1 VETHAGSE
9 NGNGVALRL
18 PGRNKREKRREWGG
32 GGGCLAFYQLKK
44 EGGRRA
50 CGVGAPAGSG
60 ALPVEVDGAEWRGAG
75 EEGGSSR
82 VGRDWAVAVGRAEE
96 MVRFLIYSN

>member
-1 VETHAGSE
+1 MAMGSLCGCPVETKGRKGGSGE
-9 NGNGVALRL
+9 
-18 PGRNKREKRREWGG
+18 E
-32 GGGCLAFYQLKK
+32 GGCLAFYQLKK
-44 EGGRRA
+44 EGGQRA

>member
-1 VETHAGSE
+1 MATGSLCGCPVETKGRKGGSGE
-9 NGNGVALRL
+9 
-18 PGRNKREKRREWGG
+18 E
-32 GGGCLAFYQLKK
+32 GGCLAFYQLKK
-44 EGGRRA
+44 EGGQRA

>member
-1 VETHAGSE
+1 MAMGSLCGCPVETKGRKGGSGE
-9 NGNGVALRL
+9 
-18 PGRNKREKRREWGG
+18 E
-32 GGGCLAFYQLKK
+32 GGCLAFYQLKK
-44 EGGRRA
+44 EGGQRA

-60 ALPVEVDGAEWRGAG
+60 ALPVEVDGAEWHGAG
-75 EEGGSSR
+75 EEGGGSSR